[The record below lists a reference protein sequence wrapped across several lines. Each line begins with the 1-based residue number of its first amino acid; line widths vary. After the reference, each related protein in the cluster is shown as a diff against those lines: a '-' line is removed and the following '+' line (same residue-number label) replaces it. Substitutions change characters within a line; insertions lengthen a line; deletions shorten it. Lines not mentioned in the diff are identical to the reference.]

1 MSRSARRTPGALLAV
16 LLLMLLFACRAGEQ
30 LQGLKTELLD
40 KPKTFELE
48 FRGDR
53 TFRRGILQRAI
64 QEELLDFEQMNFPAA
79 AIDDAAYTLVGFYN
93 DRGFPFAAVD
103 YEFERSPKGK
113 PRATFVIDEGPRTVV
128 ETVTFRGN
136 AHFTAEDLFRQL
148 RGPTTQ
154 ALGLGKLYYV
164 EAQADSA
171 ARSVESLYYQTGF
184 LDVRVLGPEITF
196 DESKRGVSLEFEVVE
211 GPRFRL
217 TEIELEPIEGQD
229 MSQASAAARTFLGR
243 PYFPR
248 LAYEVR
254 AAAEDHFAELGY
266 VDAQSS
272 FEESLDHATGEARLK
287 IRLKLGELV
296 RVRAVSVE
304 GNTSTRESFILDQAG
319 LESGQLL
326 TRSAESDAFRSLYA
340 TGLFDSVDLQL
351 QGQGAERDLVILV
364 SEIETLSVSAEVG
377 YGAWERARVIVGVR
391 ENNFLGTGRSL
402 SVQAKLADRARGVT
416 FFGSDPYTL
425 NRRNVIGATA
435 FWEEREQVSFDSLEV
450 GAGFNI
456 TRFWTRQL
464 RNIYGYEYRISQ
476 SDNVDV
482 DVPGL
487 NPDLD
492 EDVNISSLYVTNIYD
507 TRDSFFLPRR
517 GMWVRARADFSLD
530 ALGTELPFVRL
541 DGRIAR
547 YRPIS
552 ETAQVAW
559 TFRAGMIYP
568 LEDQG
573 IPLQERYFNG
583 GQNTVRSFREDELGP
598 TDAKGNP
605 IGGEAFTV
613 VSMELRQDLVRSF
626 SAALFVD
633 AGNVS
638 LDYEDVLTF
647 RDLRYA
653 VGPGIRW
660 LLPIGP
666 VRLDWGI
673 NPNPREG
680 EQDWV
685 LQFSLGVAF

>member
-1 MSRSARRTPGALLAV
+1 MTRRARRMPRALLAG
-16 LLLMLLFACRAGEQ
+16 LLLSLLFACRAGEQ
-30 LQGLKTELLD
+30 IRGIKTELLD
-40 KPKTFELE
+40 RPKTFSLE
-48 FRGDR
+48 FRGGS

-64 QEELLDFEQMNFPAA
+64 QEELLDFEQMGFPGA
-79 AIDDAAYTLVGFYN
+79 AIDDAAYTLESFYN
-93 DRGFPFAAVD
+93 DRGFPFVEVD
-103 YEFERSPKGK
+103 YELQQPPGGK
-113 PRATFVIDEGPRTVV
+113 PKATFLVEEGPRTVV
-128 ETVTFRGN
+128 EAVTFRGN
-136 AHFTAEDLFRQL
+136 AHFSAEDLFRQL

-164 EAQADSA
+164 QAQAESA
-171 ARSVESLYYQTGF
+171 ARSVESLYYQTGY
-184 LDVRVLGPEITF
+184 LDVRVLGPEIAF
-196 DESKRGVSLEFEVVE
+196 DETKRGVKLEYEVVE
-211 GPRFRL
+211 GPRFL
-217 TEIELEPIEGQD
+217 LSKIEIEPIEGMD
-229 MSQASAAARTFLGR
+229 VSQALSATQLFLGR

-254 AAAEDHFAELGY
+254 AAAEDHFAELGF
-266 VDAQSS
+266 VDADSS
-272 FEESLDHATGEARLK
+272 FEESLDHATGEASLK
-287 IRLKLGELV
+287 IRLDLGQLV
-296 RVRAVSVE
+296 RVRDLRVE
-304 GNTSTRESFILDQAG
+304 GNERTRESFILDQAG
-319 LESGQLL
+319 LEPGQLL
-326 TRSAESDAFRSLYA
+326 TRSAEGDAFRSLYA

-351 QGQGAERDLVILV
+351 QGEGTERDLVIRV
-364 SEIETLSVSAEVG
+364 SEVETLSVSAEVG
-377 YGAWERARVIVGVR
+377 YGAWERARVILGVR

-402 SVQAKLADRARGVT
+402 SVQAKVAERAKGVT

-450 GAGFNI
+450 GAGLNI
-456 TRFWTRQL
+456 TRYWTRQL

-492 EDVNISSLYVTNIYD
+492 EDVNISALYVTNIYD

-517 GMWVRARADFSLD
+517 GTWARARADFSLD

-541 DGRIAR
+541 DGRVAR
-547 YRPIS
+547 YRPLT
-552 ETAQVAW
+552 ETTVVAW

-598 TDAKGNP
+598 TDSNGNP
-605 IGGEAFTV
+605 IGGESFTV
-613 VSMELRQDLVRSF
+613 TSVELRQDLPNSF
-626 SAALFVD
+626 SVALFVD

-638 LDYEDVLTF
+638 LDYADVLTF

-666 VRLDWGI
+666 LRLDWGI

-680 EQDWV
+680 ERDSV